1 MSDKETYTPPDK
13 DGKCPHGVFVNSATC
28 TKCYE
33 LKKSM
38 TKPRIELINWLIIW
52 IGEGLV

>member
-33 LKKSM
+33 LKK
-38 TKPRIELINWLIIW
+38 KYDKAKDRVNKLADNLDW
-52 IGEGLV
+52 